1 MMRYQRVSPD
11 CLPLSNGKK
20 TNINGRI
27 LQTNNGTSTKA
38 AIVSSSTTSC
48 STLEG
53 KGFRFRSPSRTQDHP
68 SHHIEASTATPT
80 SPQSENN
87 HDSPPP
93 PPPKN
98 QQTPS
103 PSASPSNCGGTGACG
118 GDMLLQWGQRKK
130 ARVSRAEIRA
140 LTDDSSSSSSAA
152 IKAQRKSSSTS
163 MPPPPPP
170 LPSTSASNASR
181 PRREASAFLSNRLYA
196 LLSFLLSSFPF
207 IWSCKVPRLD
217 LLSKFKPKSF
227 RLHHHF
233 LAMLRNLDERSGCGG
248 NGSPSRNG
256 TSSSSRVISRS
267 MVAGKRSPPPE
278 KLDRKI
284 SSAKDDN
291 KPNGSSL
298 LATDRMNHVD
308 SASAH
313 QASQPEQE
321 TAGATNTAAPLAGG
335 AGEKLNAEVIEW
347 PRIYIALS
355 RKEKED
361 DFLAMKGTKLP
372 QRPKK
377 RAKNIDKALQYCF
390 PGMWLSDLTRNRY
403 EVREKK
409 NVKKQKR
416 RGLKGMESLDSE
428 SE

>member
-1 MMRYQRVSPD
+1 MRYQRVSPD

-53 KGFRFRSPSRTQDHP
+53 KGFRFRSPSRTQEHP

-181 PRREASAFLSNRLYA
+181 PRREASAFLSNR
-196 LLSFLLSSFPF
+196 
-207 IWSCKVPRLD
+207 
-217 LLSKFKPKSF
+217 
-227 RLHHHF
+227 
-233 LAMLRNLDERSGCGG
+233 NLDERSGCGG

-278 KLDRKI
+278 KLDRKM

-321 TAGATNTAAPLAGG
+321 AAGATNTAAPLAGG

>member
-1 MMRYQRVSPD
+1 MPVRLRLRVIADPRRYQRVSPD

-27 LQTNNGTSTKA
+27 LQNNNGTSTKA

-93 PPPKN
+93 PKN

-103 PSASPSNCGGTGACG
+103 TSASPGNCGGTGACG

-181 PRREASAFLSNRLYA
+181 PRREASAFLSNR
-196 LLSFLLSSFPF
+196 
-207 IWSCKVPRLD
+207 
-217 LLSKFKPKSF
+217 
-227 RLHHHF
+227 
-233 LAMLRNLDERSGCGG
+233 NLDERSGCGG

-278 KLDRKI
+278 KLDRKM

-321 TAGATNTAAPLAGG
+321 AAGAANTAAPLAGG

-347 PRIYIALS
+347 PRIYVALS